1 MLNTIGAVK
10 MENTYSRE
18 GYLYE
23 DFRFF
28 HLKDS
33 LGQEYSFHYHDF
45 DKIVIFLSGNV
56 DYHIEGASYKLKP
69 WDIILVNRNLI
80 HKAAIDTSVPYE
92 RIIIYLNTDFI
103 KENSTENTD
112 LMSCFRIVKERENFL
127 LRPTGEETEA
137 LSALLDELEEEIG
150 SKKFGSDVMA
160 KSAYIRLLCRLCRM
174 AVRQDSDRAV
184 TKKSDP
190 KLSEIL
196 LYINENLG
204 GNLSVDGLAA
214 RCFLSKYHF
223 MRRFKEMTG
232 YTVHSYIQH
241 KRLFL
246 AAELIRGGR
255 AASEAA
261 LLSGFGDYSTFL
273 RAFKKMYGVTPG
285 KFI

>member
-1 MLNTIGAVK
+1 

-18 GYLYE
+18 GYLHE
-23 DFRFF
+23 NFRFF

-56 DYHIEGASYKLKP
+56 DYHIEGSSYRLKP

-92 RIIIYLNTDFI
+92 RIIIYLNTDFV
-103 KENSTENTD
+103 KENSTKNTD
-112 LMSCFRIVKERENFL
+112 LMSCFRLLKERENFL
-127 LRPTGEETEA
+127 LRPNGEETEA
-137 LSALLDELEEEIG
+137 LRTVLEELEDEIG
-150 SKKFGSDVMA
+150 SEKYGSDLMA
-160 KSAYIRLLCRLCRM
+160 KAAFIKLLCRLCRM
-174 AVRQDSDRAV
+174 AIQQSSDRMV

-190 KLSEIL
+190 KLGEIL

-204 GNLSVDGLAA
+204 SDLSVDGLAA

-241 KRLFL
+241 KRLFC
-246 AAELIRGGR
+246 AAELIRGGLS
-255 AASEAA
+255 ASEAA
-261 LLSGFGDYSTFL
+261 ESSGFGDYSTFL